1 MQLEAYRTAC
11 FPGELGLESQGMR
24 MRAAGRGDR
33 AQYNFEW
40 DAEKARINRAKHDVS
55 FEEAATVFCDPRMLT
70 IYDDEHSEHEER
82 WITVGSSATG
92 RVLVVCHTF
101 REEPK
106 ESAVIR
112 IYSARRVTRHERQQ
126 YEE

>member
-1 MQLEAYRTAC
+1 
-11 FPGELGLESQGMR
+11 MR
-24 MRAAGRGDR
+24 IRAAGQDDR

-40 DAEKARINRAKHDVS
+40 DTEKARINRAKHDVS

-82 WITVGSSATG
+82 WITVGSSAAG

-112 IYSARRVTRHERQQ
+112 IYSARRVTRRERQQ

>member
-1 MQLEAYRTAC
+1 
-11 FPGELGLESQGMR
+11 MR
-24 MRAAGRGDR
+24 IHTAGRGDR

-40 DAEKARINRAKHDVS
+40 DTEKARVNQAKHDVS
-55 FEEAATVFCDPRMLT
+55 FEEAATVFCDQQMLT
-70 IYDDEHSEHEER
+70 IYDEEHSEHEQR
-82 WITVGSSATG
+82 WTTVGLSATG

-101 REEPK
+101 REEPQ

-112 IYSARRVTRHERQQ
+112 IYSARRATRRERQQ

>member
-1 MQLEAYRTAC
+1 
-11 FPGELGLESQGMR
+11 MR
-24 MRAAGRGDR
+24 IHATGQDDR

-40 DAEKARINRAKHDVS
+40 DAEKARVNRAKHDVS

-70 IYDDEHSEHEER
+70 IYDDEHSQHEER

-101 REEPK
+101 REEQK
-106 ESAVIR
+106 ESAVVR
-112 IYSARRVTRHERQQ
+112 IYSARRTTRRERQE